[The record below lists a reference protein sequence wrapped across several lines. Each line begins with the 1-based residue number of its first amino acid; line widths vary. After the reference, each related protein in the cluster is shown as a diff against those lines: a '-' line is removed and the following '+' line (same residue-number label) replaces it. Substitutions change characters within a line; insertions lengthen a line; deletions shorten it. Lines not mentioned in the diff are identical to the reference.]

1 MSLEQDFALNRNKEQ
16 FCDGCG
22 KHCPLSAPGCG
33 YGRKKAQ
40 EAGLSVSE
48 GSEYHGKREGFDRGE
63 GHEGRGGRRESFESG
78 EGRESHSRREG
89 FEHEEGH
96 GRRAHEHDVGREGHG
111 RREDFERGEG
121 HEGHGR
127 REGFYRD
134 EGREYRGRRDFEH
147 RGERPHHRPVDYQNT
162 EDLTI
167 LLRGCGHYLFHRSH
181 EIMRGGDRGRGRGV
195 MGGSQQQVLSILS
208 KNGPM
213 AQKDLLEMLMIQ
225 PGSLSELL
233 SKLEE
238 KGLLNRKEDEND
250 RRKVILTLTEE
261 GQNAVAGSAGESDQE
276 GEKDLFA
283 VLNEEEKNSLKS
295 LLKKLLGSWE

>member
-1 MSLEQDFALNRNKEQ
+1 
-16 FCDGCG
+16 
-22 KHCPLSAPGCG
+22 
-33 YGRKKAQ
+33 
-40 EAGLSVSE
+40 
-48 GSEYHGKREGFDRGE
+48 
-63 GHEGRGGRRESFESG
+63 
-78 EGRESHSRREG
+78 
-89 FEHEEGH
+89 
-96 GRRAHEHDVGREGHG
+96 
-111 RREDFERGEG
+111 
-121 HEGHGR
+121 
-127 REGFYRD
+127 
-134 EGREYRGRRDFEH
+134 
-147 RGERPHHRPVDYQNT
+147 
-162 EDLTI
+162 
-167 LLRGCGHYLFHRSH
+167 
-181 EIMRGGDRGRGRGV
+181 

>member
-1 MSLEQDFALNRNKEQ
+1 MSLEQDFGPNKNKEQ

-63 GHEGRGGRRESFESG
+63 GRG
-78 EGRESHSRREG
+78 
-89 FEHEEGH
+89 
-96 GRRAHEHDVGREGHG
+96 GHG

>member
-1 MSLEQDFALNRNKEQ
+1 MSLEQDFGPNKNKEQ

-63 GHEGRGGRRESFESG
+63 GHEGRGGRRESFE
-78 EGRESHSRREG
+78 
-89 FEHEEGH
+89 
-96 GRRAHEHDVGREGHG
+96 
-111 RREDFERGEG
+111 RGEG

-127 REGFYRD
+127 REGFEHEEGRGRRAHGHD
-134 EGREYRGRRDFEH
+134 EGREGREGHGRREGFDHGEGREYRGRRDFEH

-181 EIMRGGDRGRGRGV
+181 EIMRGGDRGRGV

-238 KGLLNRKEDEND
+238 KDLLIRKEDEND

-261 GQNAVAGSAGESDQE
+261 GQNAVAGSAKESDQE

-283 VLNEEEKNSLKS
+283 VLNEEEKNTLKS